1 MSAGLDGID
10 STPASEDAALVARM
24 QAKREGTRHF
34 LDDLRAPHT
43 TLLNETECHV
53 GTDGR
58 TVCSYPFVDP
68 RRHFV
73 LRQPPSKEHGAFGCN
88 LRPNGQYRCWARV
101 GEYVSPSLAV
111 YDWIASAAIEAIGGL
126 RTDEEYVLCDVDAV
140 LRGSESNDSLVAGV
154 DSGALIVFL
163 VAEAASLAHREA
175 VRRAVGTHRRARCL
189 LIRSRCDP
197 AATEARACIEDA
209 GLGGECV
216 VRNSDLSTRATE
228 FCAAP
233 RAVLLALAFRLGV
246 MRRGGAALSVRPDHI
261 EPVTSAAAWFGRMG
275 WENDPLNFES
285 AATCSLHVQPFLEG
299 VPLCLRAMGVSS
311 DEDSPVRCYA
321 FDERALRS
329 PPPSSALSPPCPVAE
344 CPSED
349 ELPATPIAPP
359 PQTSA
364 QLHPVEVQ
372 PSPADAPNAELIVA
386 GEADSPA
393 KVEEVRAS
401 LESAKMRD
409 EIRGYS
415 LVVGD

>member
-1 MSAGLDGID
+1 MNAGLDGID
-10 STPASEDAALVARM
+10 STPASEDGALVARM
-24 QAKREGTRHF
+24 QAKREGTRNF
-34 LDDLRAPHT
+34 LDGLRAPHT

-53 GTDGR
+53 ETDGQ

-73 LRQPPSKEHGAFGCN
+73 LRRPPSKEHGTFGCN
-88 LRPNGQYRCWARV
+88 LRPNGRYRCWARV

-126 RTDEEYVLCDVDAV
+126 RTDEEYVFCDVEAV
-140 LRGSESNDSLVAGV
+140 LRDSDSDDALVAGV
-154 DSGALIVFL
+154 DPGALMLFL
-163 VAEAASLAHREA
+163 VAEAAPLAHREA
-175 VRRAVGTHRRARCL
+175 VRRALGTHRRARCL

-197 AATEARACIEDA
+197 AAIDARACIEDA

-216 VRNSDLSTRATE
+216 VRHSDLPTRATE

-246 MRRGGAALSVRPDHI
+246 LRRGAAALSVRPDHI
-261 EPVTSAAAWFGRMG
+261 EPVASAAAWFGRMG

-311 DEDSPVRCYA
+311 DEDGLVQCYG
-321 FDERALRS
+321 FEERAVRR
-329 PPPSSALSPPCPVAE
+329 PPPSSTPSPPCPVAE
-344 CPSED
+344 CPSEN
-349 ELPATPIAPP
+349 EPPAAPIAPP
-359 PQTSA
+359 QASA
-364 QLHPVEVQ
+364 QVHPVEVQ
-372 PSPADAPNAELIVA
+372 SSLADAPDAELIVV
-386 GEADSPA
+386 GEAESPT

-401 LESAKMRD
+401 LETAKMQNKI
-409 EIRGYS
+409 EGYS
-415 LVVGD
+415 LVVDG